1 MFAKWLAAAGA
12 IAVWSVLS
20 GTGVCR
26 AERTL
31 ALDSAAPQ
39 VGRYACLELEIDLDE
54 SYENPFDPAEVDLRV
69 VFESPSGKRVAV
81 PAFSYQP
88 YERRRLTRGGRPAD
102 WYYPV
107 GLPRWKAR
115 FAPAEEGQYVAVAEL
130 KDRQGE
136 ARSAPLRFRASSS
149 ANPGFLRIAR
159 RDPRFFEFD
168 DGRPFFAI
176 GQNLAFIGSSSQYA
190 DLSKA
195 EAMFGRLAENGAN
208 YLRVWTCCE
217 DWAMAIEARKSA
229 WGRSWDWRPP
239 LVPMPGD
246 DAHRQCIELGRS
258 PLQVSPSHAVALRP
272 ETPYVLQA
280 RLWVEAGEVSIA
292 LNGRRWDGLGRQRGG
307 GWIEVREEFTTA
319 RDEYWL
325 NRMTVQMEGGGKALL
340 DRLTLTESAGGSNL
354 LWEADI
360 NRPALGR
367 YNPVDSFMLDEL
379 IAAAE
384 QRGIYVQLCLLTRDL
399 YMKSLKNEENPEY
412 AEAIAHAKRFMRYAV
427 ARWGC
432 STHVAAWEYFNEMDP
447 GLPTD
452 RFYRELGEY
461 LEEIDIYGH
470 LRTTSAWGPSPK
482 DCRHPKLDIAEVHFY
497 LRPSDE
503 GRLRDEVHAALDR
516 AAFLREHAPHKPTLI
531 GEFGLATE
539 KWGLSDRMKADRE
552 LTHFRHSLWASTLS
566 GVSGTAL
573 FWWWE
578 DLDRMDCYHHYR
590 PLAEFVKDIPW
601 TTARLNST
609 SARVN
614 SDHVDVIGLQGSD
627 RAYLWLFDRR
637 AAWMAGEGVKGA
649 HSPSAALELEISG
662 LEAGQYRILWWDTRR
677 GGVVGQQSANVAA
690 QPLRIVSPPLSGDI
704 ACKLV
709 PADSQ

>member
-1 MFAKWLAAAGA
+1 MGR
-12 IAVWSVLS
+12 
-20 GTGVCR
+20 TG
-26 AERTL
+26 
-31 ALDSAAPQ
+31 
-39 VGRYACLELEIDLDE
+39 
-54 SYENPFDPAEVDLRV
+54 NPFDPT
-69 VFESPSGKRVAV
+69 ESISTLSSSRRRAGGWWCRH
-81 PAFSYQP
+81 SRYRP
-88 YERRRLTRGGRPAD
+88 YERRRRREAAGRLTG
-102 WYYPV
+102 YYPV

-115 FAPAEEGQYVAVAEL
+115 SRWPRRAVRCGGRTEGPARGGQVGPDPL
-130 KDRQGE
+130 SLRQ
-136 ARSAPLRFRASSS
+136 FRET
-149 ANPGFLRIAR
+149 GFLRIAHS
-159 RDPRFFEFD
+159 DPRFLEFD

-208 YLRVWTCCE
+208 YLRIWTCCE

-246 DAHRQCIELGRS
+246 DADRQCIELGRS

-272 ETPYVLQA
+272 ETRYVLQS
-280 RLWVEAGEVSIA
+280 RLQVEAGEVSIE
-292 LNGRRWDGLGRQRGG
+292 LNGRRWEGLGRESPGD
-307 GWIEVREEFTTA
+307 WIEVREEFTTA

-325 NRMTVQMEGGGKALL
+325 NQMTVRVEGGGKALL

-354 LWEADI
+354 LWEADV
-360 NRPALGR
+360 NRPVLGR
-367 YNPVDSFMLDEL
+367 YNPLDSFMLDEL

-384 QRGIYVQLCLLTRDL
+384 QRGIYLQLCLLTRDL
-399 YMKSLKNEENPEY
+399 YMKSLRNEQDPEY

-427 ARWGC
+427 ARWGY

-461 LEEIDIYGH
+461 LEEIDVYGH

-497 LRPSDE
+497 LRPSDG
-503 GRLRDEVHAALDR
+503 GRLRDEVHAAIDR
-516 AAFLREHAPHKPTLI
+516 AAFLREHAPQKPTLV

-539 KWGLSDRMKADRE
+539 KWGLSDCMKADRE
-552 LTHFRHSLWASTLS
+552 LTHFRHSLWASALS
-566 GVSGTAL
+566 GVSGTVM

-601 TTARLNST
+601 TTARLAPT
-609 SARVN
+609 SARAN
-614 SDHVDVIGLQGSD
+614 SDHVDAIGLQGAD
-627 RAYLWLFDRR
+627 RVYLWLFDRR
-637 AAWMAGEGVKGA
+637 AAWMASESAKGA
-649 HSPSAALELEISG
+649 NSPSQSLELEISG
-662 LEAGQYRILWWDTRR
+662 LEAGRYRIQWWDTRR
-677 GGVVGQQSANVAA
+677 GSVVGQETINVSA
-690 QPLRIVSPPLSGDI
+690 QPLRIASPPLSGDI
-704 ACKLV
+704 ACKLA
-709 PADSQ
+709 PASSL

>member
-12 IAVWSVLS
+12 IAVWLVLS

-31 ALDSAAPQ
+31 ELGSATLQ
-39 VGRYACLELEIDLDE
+39 VGRYECLEMEIDLEE

-69 VFESPSGKRVAV
+69 VFESPSGKRLAV

-107 GLPRWKAR
+107 GLPCWKVR

-136 ARSAPLRFRASSS
+136 VRSAPIRFRANGSE
-149 ANPGFLRIAR
+149 NPGFLRIAR
-159 RDPRFFEFD
+159 GDPRFLEFD
-168 DGRPFFAI
+168 GGRPFFAI

-208 YLRVWTCCE
+208 YLRIWTCCE

-246 DAHRQCIELGRS
+246 DADRQGIELGRS

-272 ETPYVLQA
+272 QTPYVLQA
-280 RLWVEAGEVSIA
+280 RLRVEAGEVSIE
-292 LNGRRWDGLGRQRGG
+292 LNGRRWEGLGREGAG
-307 GWIEVREEFTTA
+307 GWIEFREEFTTA

-354 LWEADI
+354 LWEADV
-360 NRPALGR
+360 NRPVLGQ

-384 QRGIYVQLCLLTRDL
+384 QRGIYLQLCLLTRDL
-399 YMKSLKNEENPEY
+399 YMKSLRNEQDPEY
-412 AEAIAHAKRFMRYAV
+412 AEAIGHAKRFMRYAV
-427 ARWGC
+427 ARWGY

-461 LEEIDIYGH
+461 LEEIDVYGH

-503 GRLRDEVHAALDR
+503 GRLRDEVHAAVDR
-516 AAFLREHAPHKPTLI
+516 AAFLREHAPRKPTLI

-552 LTHFRHSLWASTLS
+552 LTHFRHSLWASALS
-566 GVSGTAL
+566 GVSGTAM

-601 TTARLNST
+601 TAARLDPT

-614 SDHVDVIGLQGSD
+614 SDHVDVIGLQGPD

-637 AAWMAGEGVKGA
+637 AAWMAGKSVKDA
-649 HSPSAALELEISG
+649 ESPGGALELEIDG
-662 LEAGQYRILWWDTRR
+662 LEAGRYKILWWDTRR
-677 GGVVGQQSANVAA
+677 GNVVGQQSANVSV
-690 QPLRIVSPPLSGDI
+690 QPLRIASPPLSGDI

-709 PADSQ
+709 PADRR